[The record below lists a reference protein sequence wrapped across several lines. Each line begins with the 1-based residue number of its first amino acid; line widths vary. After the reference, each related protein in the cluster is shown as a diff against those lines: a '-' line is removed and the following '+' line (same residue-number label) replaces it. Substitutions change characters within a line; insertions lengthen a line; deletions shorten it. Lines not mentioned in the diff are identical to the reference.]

1 MADIMASQQAIHD
14 WDPRAP
20 EVLADQVAAY
30 DGLRRRCP
38 VAHSDYL
45 QWSVLRHADAVRVL
59 HDPETFS
66 NGTSTHLNVP
76 NGMDPPQHRAY
87 RKLIDPY
94 FTSQALAAFEPE
106 CRRIAR
112 DLIDRLPAQGDVEWM
127 DAFARDCALQLLCAF
142 MGWPA
147 ALHGPLR
154 EWVRKN
160 HAATLA
166 QDRAAL
172 AAIAFEFDGHI
183 RAQLAVRRAAGW
195 SGDDVTARLL
205 QERIGGEPLPDAQ
218 IVSIVRNWTVG
229 ELSTMAA
236 CFGILAE
243 YLASHP
249 ALQQSLRADPAGLP
263 AAIDEILR
271 IDPPLIANRRVVRKP
286 VEIGGTRL
294 EPGERLSILW
304 ASANRDE
311 AVFGDP
317 DEFRPARNAPLNL
330 LYGAGI
336 HVCPGAPLA
345 RMQLHIVMEELLA
358 QLSSIERVPGRVS
371 VRARYPTGG
380 FSSLPL
386 RIVRA

>member
-1 MADIMASQQAIHD
+1 MTSPKSIPD

-20 EVLADQVAAY
+20 EVLANQVATY

-38 VAHSDYL
+38 VARSEYL
-45 QWSVLRHADAVRVL
+45 DWSVFRHADAVRVL
-59 HDPETFS
+59 RDPETFS
-66 NGTSTHLNVP
+66 NAVSTHLNVP
-76 NGMDPPQHRAY
+76 NGMDPPLHDAY

-94 FTSQALAAFEPE
+94 FAAQALVAFEPE
-106 CRRIAR
+106 CRRIAH
-112 DLIDRLPAQGDVEWM
+112 DMVARLPVPSDVEWM
-127 DAFARDCALQLLCAF
+127 NAFARDCALQLLCAF

-147 ALHGPLR
+147 TLHGPLR
-154 EWVRKN
+154 DWVRKN

-166 QDRAAL
+166 QDRTAL
-172 AAIAFEFDGHI
+172 ADIAFEFDGHI
-183 RAQLAVRRAAGW
+183 RGQIARRRATGL
-195 SGDDVTARLL
+195 SGDDVTTRLL
-205 QERIGGEPLPDAQ
+205 KERIDGDPLPDAE

-236 CFGILAE
+236 CFGILAG

-249 ALQQSLRADPAGLP
+249 ALQQALRVDPAGLP

-271 IDPPLIANRRVVRKP
+271 IDAPLIANRRVVRLP
-286 VEIGGTRL
+286 ADIGGTRF
-294 EPGERLSILW
+294 EPGDRLSIIW
-304 ASANRDE
+304 ASANRDD

-317 DEFRPARNAPLNL
+317 DEFRPGRNAPLNL

-345 RMQLHIVMEELLA
+345 RMQLRIVMEELLA
-358 QLSSIERVPGRVS
+358 QVRSIERVPGQAP
-371 VRARYPTGG
+371 VRACYPAGG

-386 RIVRA
+386 RIVGM

>member
-1 MADIMASQQAIHD
+1 MTSRQAIPE

-20 EVLADQVAAY
+20 DVLADQVAAY

-45 QWSVLRHADAVRVL
+45 HASLFRHADALRVL
-59 HDPETFS
+59 GDAETFS
-66 NGTSTHLNVP
+66 NVVSTHLSVP
-76 NGMDPPQHRAY
+76 NGMDPPRHATY
-87 RKLIDPY
+87 RRLIDPY
-94 FTSQALAAFEPE
+94 FSAQALAAFEPA

-112 DLIDRLPAQGDVEWM
+112 DRVARLPAQGEVEWM

-147 ALHGPLR
+147 ALHAPLR

-172 AAIAFEFDGHI
+172 ADIAFEFDGHI
-183 RAQLAVRRAAGW
+183 RVQIALRKASGL
-195 SGDDVTARLL
+195 SGDDVTTRLL
-205 QERIGGEPLPDAQ
+205 KERIDGEPLPDAE

-229 ELSTMAA
+229 EVSTMAA
-236 CFGILAE
+236 SFGILAQA
-243 YLASHP
+243 LASHL
-249 ALQQSLRADPAGLP
+249 ALQQSLRADAARLP

-271 IDPPLIANRRVVRKP
+271 IDAPLIANRRVVRRP
-286 VEIGGTRL
+286 VEIGGTRF
-294 EPGERLSILW
+294 EPGDRLSVIW

-317 DEFRPARNAPLNL
+317 DAFRPGRNAPSNL

-345 RMQLHIVMEELLA
+345 RMQLRIVLEELLA
-358 QLSSIERVPGRVS
+358 QLASIEPLPGQAP
-371 VRARYPTGG
+371 VRACYPAGG
-380 FSSLPL
+380 FSALPL